1 MAEIDLFF
9 QRILL
14 LIVNR
19 VDMSA
24 PARTDDSDGGSKSKD
39 PARAQ
44 QQQHQGGETTN
55 NDDDDD
61 ESRLN
66 NAVSVL
72 QERYR

>member
-24 PARTDDSDGGSKSKD
+24 PARTDDSDGGSKSKSKD

-55 NDDDDD
+55 NDDD